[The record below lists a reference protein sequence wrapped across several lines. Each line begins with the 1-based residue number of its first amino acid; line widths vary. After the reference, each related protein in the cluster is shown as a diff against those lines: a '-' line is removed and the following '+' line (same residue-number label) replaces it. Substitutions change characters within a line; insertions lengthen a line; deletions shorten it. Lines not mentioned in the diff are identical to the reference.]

1 MWRSRRNPLVLSLAL
16 VLLLVAVVAASASVA
31 TADEPVVVG
40 ELPAVPILKEPAAQG
55 AAWTQVRK
63 FKNHSPLVRI
73 VSFKG
78 CERDGLEGFTC
89 TFSGR
94 GSLRPEASACHLTVV
109 VTGLGSDLKSVLHP
123 SCQANPSHFLTTKR
137 ASAAIQSAAE
147 GLSHHKVTGTIERVG
162 SVELLAAVVWH
173 PASGKCEAT
182 FIARLT
188 GPAEELVVTHTAP
201 ACR

>member
-16 VLLLVAVVAASASVA
+16 VLLLVVAVASSASVA
-31 TADEPVVVG
+31 GADEPVVVG

-78 CERDGLEGFTC
+78 CERGGLEKFTC

-94 GSLRPEASACHLTVV
+94 GSLRPGASACHLTVV
-109 VTGLGSDLKSVLHP
+109 VTGLASDLKSVLHP
-123 SCQANPSHFLTTKR
+123 SCRANPAHFLTLKR

-147 GLSHHKVTGTIERVG
+147 ELSHHKVTGTIERVG
-162 SVELLAAVVWH
+162 SVELLATVVWH
-173 PASGKCEAT
+173 GASGKCEAN

-188 GPAEELVVTHTAP
+188 GPTEELVVTHTAP

>member
-1 MWRSRRNPLVLSLAL
+1 MWRSHRNPLVLSLAL
-16 VLLLVAVVAASASVA
+16 VLLLVAVVASSASVA
-31 TADEPVVVG
+31 GADEPVVVG
-40 ELPAVPILKEPAAQG
+40 ELPAIPMLKEPAAQG

-78 CERDGLEGFTC
+78 CERNGLEQFTC
-89 TFSGR
+89 GFSGR
-94 GSLRPEASACHLTVV
+94 GSLQPGASACHLTVV
-109 VTGLGSDLKSVLHP
+109 VTGLGSDLKSVLTP
-123 SCQANPSHFLTTKR
+123 SCRANPAHFLTLKR

-147 GLSHHKVTGTIERVG
+147 ELSHHKVSGTIERVG

-173 PASGKCEAT
+173 RASGKCEAN

-188 GPAEELVVTHTAP
+188 APAEELVVTHTPP